1 MLTGSHASTFH
12 GEPRATNDAD
22 LVIDP
27 DLPALRAVARRLR
40 DAGLYCG
47 DEVAAFEHR
56 GMFNVIDTATGAKVD
71 LIVRKDRRFSVTE
84 MVRRIPIVVDD
95 VPLCIVTAEDL
106 ILAKLE
112 WARMGGSDRQRRDIE
127 GVLAVSGRGL
137 DLEYL
142 HRWATELGVDDV
154 LRELLQG
161 QADDGP
167 GS

>member
-1 MLTGSHASTFH
+1 
-12 GEPRATNDAD
+12 
-22 LVIDP
+22 
-27 DLPALRAVARRLR
+27 
-40 DAGLYCG
+40 
-47 DEVAAFEHR
+47 
-56 GMFNVIDTATGAKVD
+56 MFNVIDTATGAKVD

-142 HRWATELGVDDV
+142 HRWATELGVDDD
-154 LRELLQG
+154 LRDLLQG
-161 QADDGP
+161 QADHGP